1 MRTGCHVH
9 KAHWGK
15 KLLMELICKSCQDK
29 VHRAASTLTTSLGLR
44 R

>member
-1 MRTGCHVH
+1 MKTGGNVH
-9 KAHWGK
+9 EAYLSK
-15 KLLMELICKSCQDK
+15 KQLMELTSGSCQDN

>member
-1 MRTGCHVH
+1 MKTGCDVQ
-9 KAHWGK
+9 KAHLSK
-15 KLLMELICKSCQDK
+15 KQLMELISGSDQDK